1 MIFQGEYIK
10 VMTNTCHSVEE
21 AIKLILSNLIDQPVQ
36 ILFSGKGRL
45 QKRKGKQNFTA
56 TQLYNIMS
64 GNIILVFIV

>member
-1 MIFQGEYIK
+1 MIFQEEYIK
-10 VMTNTCHSVEE
+10 VMTNTCQSVEE
-21 AIKLILSNLIDQPVQ
+21 AIKLILSSLIDQPVQ

-45 QKRKGKQNFTA
+45 QNGKGKQNFSA